1 MTKEQFAPWITDPD
15 DPADVPSPADPD
27 AAAAA
32 VFAAHPELV
41 DTSLDGPLKNIVKD
55 FEKTLRDAAAEEKT
69 RDPHTQHIIRTF
81 YEAINHID
89 LSEPVI
95 RDMIESEL
103 MDIAGVSGTKVSAAV
118 TAGNNVAKK
127 ISALRAQHIKRAFR
141 HLRKHL
147 PSDI

>member
-1 MTKEQFAPWITDPD
+1 MTREQFAPWITDPD
-15 DPADVPSPADPD
+15 DPADVPTPTDPN

-55 FEKTLRDAAAEEKT
+55 FEQTIREAGNEDKT

-89 LSEPVI
+89 LSEAAI
-95 RDMIESEL
+95 RDMIEGEL
-103 MDIAGVSGTKVSAAV
+103 MDVAGINRTKVSAAV

-127 ISALRAQHIKRAFR
+127 IAALRKQHIVRAFR